1 MIEERRK
8 YDFDRVVRILFAV
21 ACVVAVVYLINYLS
35 GVLLPFF
42 VACLLAYI
50 IHPLVKFNKR
60 WMHCNGNVLPVV
72 VTLLMVV
79 VVISAALYMLLP
91 YIYDETGRMVAMLGE
106 YTSKRLDVKYLPPEL
121 VEFLRQHVDVNEIV
135 NLLSKEQW
143 MKLLGDVF
151 KETWQ
156 FVGATA
162 NVIMNIL
169 SWFIAVLY
177 LIFILIDYEKVSKGF
192 SRAIPHRYR
201 SGVFDVVKDVKRSM
215 NMYFRGQ
222 ALIAFIVGILF
233 AIGFSLV
240 GFPMAVVLG
249 LFIGLLNL
257 VPYLQLISIPIAFF
271 LCLVDAV
278 ATGSNFWA
286 LCGWTTVVYCVVQAF
301 QDLYLT
307 PRIMGKYMAINPLLI
322 LLSLSVWGSLLGF
335 VGLIIALPLTALLLS
350 YYKQYVLTMD
360 GENEVLAKS
369 QKTDV
374 DAPKQ
379 SVEQHAER

>member
-8 YDFDRVVRILFAV
+8 YDFDRVVRIVFAAV
-21 ACVVAVVYLINYLS
+21 CVVAVVYLINYLS

-50 IHPLVKFNKR
+50 IHPLVKFNRR
-60 WMHCNGNVLPVV
+60 WMHCKNNVLPVV
-72 VTLLMVV
+72 VTLLMVIGI
-79 VVISAALYMLLP
+79 ISGAMYVLLP
-91 YIYDETGRMVAMLGE
+91 YIYDETSHMVVMLGE
-106 YTSKRLDVKYLPPEL
+106 YASKRLDINYLPPEVL
-121 VEFLRQHVDVNEIV
+121 EFIRQYVDVNAIV

-143 MKLLGDVF
+143 MNLASDVF
-151 KETWQ
+151 KETWM

-162 NVIMNIL
+162 NVIVNIF

-201 SGVFDVVKDVKRSM
+201 SGVLDVVNDVKRAM

-222 ALIAFIVGILF
+222 SLIALIVGILF

-249 LFIGLLNL
+249 LFIGVLNL

-278 ATGSNFWA
+278 ATGGNFWA

-307 PRIMGKYMAINPLLI
+307 PRIMGKYMAINPVLI

-335 VGLIIALPLTALLLS
+335 VGLIIALPLTALLMS
-350 YYKQYVLTMD
+350 YYKQYVLTVD
-360 GENEVLAKS
+360 GEKLTPAKRPTS
-369 QKTDV
+369 AKTTSPS
-374 DAPKQ
+374 DA
-379 SVEQHAER
+379 EG

>member
-79 VVISAALYMLLP
+79 MVISAALYVLLP

-201 SGVFDVVKDVKRSM
+201 SGVFDVVSDVKRAM

-322 LLSLSVWGSLLGF
+322 LLSLSIWGSLLGF

-369 QKTDV
+369 KKNGV

-379 SVEQHAER
+379 SVEQHAE